1 MTQSRLDRLVARSTG
16 EPLHLVRSLGFHLL
30 DGRAADLEPEE
41 LSLGTDC
48 PFCGRRVLLL
58 AGPDGLPATAECA
71 RCDVE
76 FDYLPEEVYAAG
88 PPRALA
94 VA

>member
-1 MTQSRLDRLVARSTG
+1 MTQSRLDRLVARTTG

-30 DGRAADLEPEE
+30 DGRASELEPEE
-41 LSLGTDC
+41 LSLGTNC
-48 PFCGRRVLLL
+48 PFCGHRVLLL
-58 AGPDGLPATAECA
+58 SGPGGLPAVAECR

-76 FDYLPEEVYAAG
+76 FDCRPEEVYAAG
-88 PPRALA
+88 PPKALA